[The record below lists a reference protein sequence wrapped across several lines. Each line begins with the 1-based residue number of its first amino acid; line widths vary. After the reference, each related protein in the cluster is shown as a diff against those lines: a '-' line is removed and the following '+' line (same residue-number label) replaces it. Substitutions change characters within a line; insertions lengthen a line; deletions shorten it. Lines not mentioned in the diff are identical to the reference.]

1 MDSGQL
7 QTLGRV
13 LDHILR
19 EYRECLCRFREEEIA
34 EKKTSSVRKKS
45 HKGKSVPAPTPGHT
59 SSANVNASCSPA
71 GPMGSEQRLYPGEQ
85 CSVIDDLL
93 KSLSG

>member
-34 EKKTSSVRKKS
+34 EKKTSFVLKKS
-45 HKGKSVPAPTPGHT
+45 RKGKPVEVVPPVPAPIPATPPVH
-59 SSANVNASCSPA
+59 ARPR
-71 GPMGSEQRLYPGEQ
+71 SEF
-85 CSVIDDLL
+85 LL
-93 KSLSG
+93 SQWPDG